1 MHCDDNG
8 GYILQDKIGLHVYI
22 YMKCIGS
29 YDISSLYLQ
38 SCNIISKTFLMSHQ
52 VKLAGINLKTIYLSF
67 VWAVCDDDHFLLCT
81 HSVHLNNIKLL

>member
-1 MHCDDNG
+1 MHCDGNG

-38 SCNIISKTFLMSHQ
+38 SCNIISKTFDVSSSKVGRNQHENY
-52 VKLAGINLKTIYLSF
+52 I
-67 VWAVCDDDHFLLCT
+67 CH
-81 HSVHLNNIKLL
+81 